1 MIIDHGSVHRVAYKH
16 VQYGSTDLRHDK
28 LVVFFDSRKHLRM
41 SDKVYL
47 DLRGKRLAIERD
59 VMLSLPESVLL

>member
-1 MIIDHGSVHRVAYKH
+1 
-16 VQYGSTDLRHDK
+16 
-28 LVVFFDSRKHLRM
+28 M